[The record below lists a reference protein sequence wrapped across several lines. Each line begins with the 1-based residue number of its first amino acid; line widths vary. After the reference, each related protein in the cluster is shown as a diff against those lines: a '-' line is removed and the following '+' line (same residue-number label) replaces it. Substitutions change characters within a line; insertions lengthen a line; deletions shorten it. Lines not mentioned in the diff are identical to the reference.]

1 MCTFL
6 GGRFC
11 LLIWQRHASMGST
24 IYLSIS
30 TFHIHSKV
38 APTAQYWL
46 GWALTQAGV
55 ALNAICIACVRVSI
69 KHFECA
75 ACVWRVQSV
84 FSMETKRQTSAR
96 TVGGILRAHCMQVL
110 PIAIPRAVGEH
121 CFFLLTFRPHRVRV
135 HQKVLMQLGV
145 VCGGCVGGGGGWC
158 GLSTHGAANTVLG
171 MCIVHT
177 HNEPQPYSLWAHIL
191 QYNLNWL

>member
-75 ACVWRVQSV
+75 ACVWRVQPV
-84 FSMETKRQTSAR
+84 FSMETPNER
-96 TVGGILRAHCMQVL
+96 THCGWNITCTL
-110 PIAIPRAVGEH
+110 YASFAYCNSP
-121 CFFLLTFRPHRVRV
+121 
-135 HQKVLMQLGV
+135 
-145 VCGGCVGGGGGWC
+145 GGWRTLFFSFYWRFVLIEFEC
-158 GLSTHGAANTVLG
+158 TKKYWCSWVLCAAGVWG
-171 MCIVHT
+171 EGDGGVD
-177 HNEPQPYSLWAHIL
+177 WAHMGRPIL
-191 QYNLNWL
+191 CWVCALCIRITSHSHIRCEPIFCNIT